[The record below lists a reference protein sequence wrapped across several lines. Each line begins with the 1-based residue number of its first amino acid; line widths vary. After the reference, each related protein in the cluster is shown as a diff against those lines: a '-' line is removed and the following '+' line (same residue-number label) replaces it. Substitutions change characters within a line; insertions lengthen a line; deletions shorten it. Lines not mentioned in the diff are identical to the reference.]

1 MSKED
6 LVNALGN
13 IDEAFIDEAR
23 PKGRARFMP
32 RVLAAAAA
40 LLVLAGAALALPRL
54 IKPKHQGGYEAVLPT
69 EQPASD
75 SISNAGSIPE
85 DAIAPVTEDD
95 SFVPGNYVEPVSG
108 GRNSYLV
115 ASAQAVNSDESARL
129 EAAENSADTGK
140 FAGKLFSQLLSE
152 SPEEN
157 LVFSPVNIYIELAML
172 AQTAGGETRGELLS
186 LLGAHSVREL
196 REGCRALIEAES
208 MDEAAAKCALAN
220 ALWLN
225 DSFGYYAD
233 TLDLLAEYYGASS
246 FWGDPSDIG
255 FTMAKREWLNEKTNG
270 FLKDSID
277 PIIQPAERD
286 TLLDLTSTVYLK
298 KDWRTEF
305 KADRN
310 RSMVFHA
317 PAGDGLYMFMVDLM
331 EDERCFIGESF
342 VAGSKSL
349 VSGEVWFLLPNE
361 GVSIAEALEA
371 GGMEF
376 LLSDKSNAE
385 SGRVIELYLPKF
397 DFSRDFDLMRA
408 LSALGLSSCFDS
420 GASDFSNLTQN
431 AGGLC
436 VTDLGHSARI
446 LVDEEGVEAGAFT
459 DIWLDYNPMANRP
472 DKLELKLDRPFVF
485 VITGV
490 SGEPLFMGVVT
501 EPVQ

>member
-6 LVNALGN
+6 IVNAVGR

-54 IKPKHQGGYEAVLPT
+54 IKPKHQGGYEAALPT

-108 GRNSYLV
+108 GRNTYLV

-140 FAGKLFSQLLSE
+140 FAAKLFTGLISE
-152 SPEEN
+152 GPEEN

-172 AQTAGGETRGELLS
+172 AETAGGETRGELLS

-196 REGCRALIEAES
+196 REGCRALIGAES
-208 MDEAAAKCALAN
+208 AERFEVTCKIADS
-220 ALWLN
+220 LWLN
-225 DSFGYYAD
+225 DSYGYYAD

-255 FTMAKREWLNEKTNG
+255 FTMAKRDWLNENTNG

-277 PIIQPAERD
+277 PIIQPSSRD
-286 TLLDLTSTVYLK
+286 TVLDLASTLYLK
-298 KDWRTEF
+298 TEWKKKF
-305 KADRN
+305 EASAN
-310 RSMVFHA
+310 EMMVFHA
-317 PAGDGLYMFMVDLM
+317 PAGDGRYMFMVNTM
-331 EDERCFIGESF
+331 SHERCFMGENF
-342 VAGSKSL
+342 IAGSKSL
-349 VSGEVWFLLPNE
+349 MSGEVWFLLPDE
-361 GVSIAEALEA
+361 GVSIEEALEA
-371 GGMEF
+371 GGMEL
-376 LLSDKSNAE
+376 LLSDKSDAE
-385 SGRVIELYLPKF
+385 SDRVIELYLPKF
-397 DFSRDFDLMRA
+397 DISRELDLIGA
-408 LSALGLSSCFDS
+408 LSALGVKSCFDP
-420 GASDFSNLTQN
+420 GAADFSNLTQN

-436 VTDLGHSARI
+436 VTEIDHSARV
-446 LVDEEGVEAGAFT
+446 LMDEKGVEAGAITYVSLGHSSPTSTEKF
-459 DIWLDYNPMANRP
+459 
-472 DKLELKLDRPFVF
+472 ELKLDRPFVF